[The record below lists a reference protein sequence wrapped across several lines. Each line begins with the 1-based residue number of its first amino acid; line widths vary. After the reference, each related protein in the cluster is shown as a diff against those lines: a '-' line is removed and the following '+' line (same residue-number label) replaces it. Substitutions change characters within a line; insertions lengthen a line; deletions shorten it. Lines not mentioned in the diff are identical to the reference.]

1 MEMEIYLIRH
11 GKTVGNR
18 EGRYIGS
25 TDEPLSSDGRRE
37 LSEELWRGGYEGA
50 GLHGPQA
57 VYVSG
62 LSRTK
67 ETARLLFPGRSL
79 LVREGLNECGFGE
92 FENHTYEELKE
103 NPAYEQWIESG
114 GVSAPP
120 RGEAKADFAARTI
133 RAFEEAILEQ
143 LSQKQ
148 EPFCQERVVAFVVHG
163 GSIMAL
169 LEHYSLSGQGFYH
182 WQVKNGCGY
191 GACLSE
197 ERWLAGEQNLTKI
210 RSIP

>member
-1 MEMEIYLIRH
+1 MDIYLIRH

-67 ETARLLFPGRSL
+67 ET
-79 LVREGLNECGFGE
+79 V
-92 FENHTYEELKE
+92 
-103 NPAYEQWIESG
+103 SG
-114 GVSAPP
+114 NL
-120 RGEAKADFAARTI
+120 RTTLM
-133 RAFEEAILEQ
+133 R
-143 LSQKQ
+143 
-148 EPFCQERVVAFVVHG
+148 
-163 GSIMAL
+163 
-169 LEHYSLSGQGFYH
+169 
-182 WQVKNGCGY
+182 N
-191 GACLSE
+191 
-197 ERWLAGEQNLTKI
+197 
-210 RSIP
+210 